1 MAETGSI
8 ADRDRFAGRPSGIR
22 RTPAQVHG
30 IGKLF
35 DRHAMLCTNPKAPL
49 VAGLGRV
56 GGVTALG
63 SPIGAGSVLNGLT
76 GIALALFANWRGW
89 PKDGPDL
96 LPRWALAASPC
107 GPPLSPSEPWLP
119 QGIAVLEADQSRF
132 MYRLNWCRQFFQQMV
147 CIGGRSAD
155 R

>member
-1 MAETGSI
+1 VAETGSI

-22 RTPAQVHG
+22 RTPARVHG
-30 IGKLF
+30 IGRLF

-76 GIALALFANWRGW
+76 GIALALFAIWRGW
-89 PKDGPDL
+89 PRRPGSLAAVGFSGFAMRPTAFAL
-96 LPRWALAASPC
+96 GALAAAGDC
-107 GPPLSPSEPWLP
+107 GAGSGS
-119 QGIAVLEADQSRF
+119 GAGS
-132 MYRLNWCRQFFQQMV
+132 CT
-147 CIGGRSAD
+147 G
-155 R
+155 